1 MSAFEEL
8 DTEMI
13 RHFIFHARE
22 IERNQG
28 EKRHQ
33 LRDLTHQVTRE
44 LDIDNDYN
52 LPNLC
57 QPKLQPKNSSN
68 PLSDWRT
75 KKMTSFILL
84 LAQSTNIYTNYFV
97 NYVSKILHEE

>member
-8 DTEMI
+8 DNEMI

-22 IERNQG
+22 IERKWG

-33 LRDLTHQVTRE
+33 LRDLMHQVTRE

-57 QPKLQPKNSSN
+57 
-68 PLSDWRT
+68 T
-75 KKMTSFILL
+75 
-84 LAQSTNIYTNYFV
+84 
-97 NYVSKILHEE
+97 

>member
-1 MSAFEEL
+1 MFEEL

-13 RHFIFHARE
+13 RRFIFHARE
-22 IERNQG
+22 IERNRG

-33 LRDLTHQVTRE
+33 LRDLMHQVTRE

-57 QPKLQPKNSSN
+57 
-68 PLSDWRT
+68 T
-75 KKMTSFILL
+75 
-84 LAQSTNIYTNYFV
+84 
-97 NYVSKILHEE
+97 